1 MPITLSE
8 LYSVE
13 EDIQPLDIASIV
25 WKQGWYFY
33 KLKPPYTQKDLVGSK
48 KPFAGT
54 KIHKGI
60 ASAYK
65 SVAKV
70 DGVELPKHIELDL
83 GIQDIVLEA
92 DDKGKDVRI
101 YYKADLKQRTT
112 AGPVTGE
119 FAKYGT
125 RRRTVRRSSGG
136 GTPLLGG
143 LK

>member
-1 MPITLSE
+1 M
-8 LYSVE
+8 
-13 EDIQPLDIASIV
+13 
-25 WKQGWYFY
+25 
-33 KLKPPYTQKDLVGSK
+33 
-48 KPFAGT
+48 
-54 KIHKGI
+54 
-60 ASAYK
+60 
-65 SVAKV
+65 V
-70 DGVELPKHIELDL
+70 DGVTLPKHIELDL

-125 RRRTVRRSSGG
+125 RRTTVRRSSGG